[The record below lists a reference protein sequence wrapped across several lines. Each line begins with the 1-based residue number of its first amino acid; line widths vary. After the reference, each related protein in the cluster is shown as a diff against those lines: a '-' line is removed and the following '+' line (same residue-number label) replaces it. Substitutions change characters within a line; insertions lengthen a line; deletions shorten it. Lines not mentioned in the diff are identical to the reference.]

1 MIKLSKQE
9 LIDEFKK
16 VKAYS
21 TKDVLLSHTDYLHFI
36 EAEGSAFFDRYSKSN
51 LSVIEDS
58 LLTLCQSNR
67 DILASENGVF
77 LYFHISSHYLVEDIT
92 NHMDVV
98 YETCNEES
106 DIAFSVAFDDDIAKD
121 FAEVVMIVTGVN

>member
-9 LIDEFKK
+9 LINEFHK
-16 VKAYS
+16 VKAHT
-21 TKDVLLSHTDYLHFI
+21 TKDLLLSHTDYLHFI
-36 EAEGSAFFDRYSKSN
+36 EAEGSAFVDKYSKSN

-58 LLTLCQSNR
+58 LSTLCQSNS
-67 DILASENGVF
+67 DILASENCVF
-77 LYFHISSHYLVEDIT
+77 LYFHISSHHSVEDST
-92 NHMDVV
+92 NHMDIV
-98 YETCNEES
+98 YDTCNEES